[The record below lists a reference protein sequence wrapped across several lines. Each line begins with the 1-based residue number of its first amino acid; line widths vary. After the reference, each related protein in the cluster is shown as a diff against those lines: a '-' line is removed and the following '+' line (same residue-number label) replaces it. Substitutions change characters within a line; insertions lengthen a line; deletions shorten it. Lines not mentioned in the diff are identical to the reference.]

1 MLVLIRMMLKPT
13 GDYSY
18 VILQTCTRGANVLQ
32 WETEAHVN

>member
-1 MLVLIRMMLKPT
+1 MLIHMMLKPT
-13 GDYSY
+13 GDYSH